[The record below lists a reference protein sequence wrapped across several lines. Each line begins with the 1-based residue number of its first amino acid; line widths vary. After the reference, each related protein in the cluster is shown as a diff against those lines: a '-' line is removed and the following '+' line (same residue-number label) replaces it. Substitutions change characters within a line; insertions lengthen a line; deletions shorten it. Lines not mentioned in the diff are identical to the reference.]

1 MDKSILSE
9 YRSKKAEIRELRYN
23 LQNRWKSERL
33 IGNNVILDY
42 TKGYPIPQ
50 SIVGFDYKEYERLQ
64 DRDLRRKE
72 QLEKECKY
80 IEDWVE
86 AIPDSLTRRIFRM
99 TYIDGR
105 KQREVARAVNLDR
118 SRISRR
124 IDQYLKENENV
135 KMQSLRNK
143 VLGD

>member
-1 MDKSILSE
+1 MRMDKSILSE
-9 YRSKKAEIRELRYN
+9 YRSKKAEIKEIQYN
-23 LQNRWKSERL
+23 LQNRWKDEKL

-80 IEDWVE
+80 IEGWVE

-105 KQREVARAVNLDR
+105 KQKDVAKIVHMER
-118 SRISRR
+118 SSISKK
-124 IDQYLKENENV
+124 IDDYLQLSHNSQNSHV
-135 KMQSLRNK
+135 
-143 VLGD
+143 